1 MGTMTISAQ
10 RYIDDEIVAAKLAAE
25 DFTVY
30 VSPAFDLEGLGSVRV
45 ITDGHHSLAA
55 ARLAG
60 VDPEWVEQDA
70 RDNDTIA
77 LLSNGPQGIED
88 FMTLHRID
96 SDYYDVATGADL

>member
-1 MGTMTISAQ
+1 MATKTISAQ

-25 DFTVY
+25 DFTVC
-30 VSPAFDLEGLGSVRV
+30 VSPAFELEGFGSVRV

-60 VDPEWVEQDA
+60 VDPEWVEQDV

-77 LLSNGPQGIED
+77 LLSKGAQGIED

-96 SDYYDVATGADL
+96 SDYYDAETGLDL